1 MAVGKEKEKNSS
13 FFRKKFNFFKRLFL
27 TVILIL
33 SGGVIFNLD
42 RLDNL
47 GIQLLK
53 YKNFL
58 PAPIIKFLPG
68 GLSEPGSAV
77 PEQEIDGRIIEV
89 YDGDTATLLTQNN
102 KKYKVRFYGIDAPE
116 AAQNFGMVSRD
127 NLRKKILGQDVTLKV
142 VSQDRYGRVV
152 CKVMFRG
159 RYINREMVSEG
170 MAWYYADY
178 AKNEYE
184 LSLAQEEARSS
195 AAGLWKNSDPQPP
208 WEWRKAKKKKK

>member
-1 MAVGKEKEKNSS
+1 MKRTELVSEINSVVNFIKDFKTEALLPVFEAVVNS
-13 FFRKKFNFFKRLFL
+13 
-27 TVILIL
+27 
-33 SGGVIFNLD
+33 
-42 RLDNL
+42 
-47 GIQLLK
+47 IQ
-53 YKNFL
+53 
-58 PAPIIKFLPG
+58 A
-68 GLSEPGSAV
+68 
-77 PEQEIDGRIIEV
+77 IE
-89 YDGDTATLLTQNN
+89 DAKMDTATLLTQNN

-208 WEWRKAKKKKK
+208 WEWRKAKKKK